1 LLFAAGNLLFEGV
14 AASFAGWRRPRT
26 FMASKIKL
34 PQAQE
39 VPEKGLATPP
49 DRPLLELS
57 DAATKTLVRAAKKR
71 GYITH
76 DQINALSKEF
86 NSEQI
91 EDILAMFSRMGINV
105 VESEEASDDEET
117 DTATFS
123 SGSRIAG
130 TRIIA
135 APRQMARP
143 GSAAIAC
150 SVSCAAAPGTMIPSN
165 CAPPAATKSPSIP
178 KTRALVFALEER

>member
-1 LLFAAGNLLFEGV
+1 LLFAAGNLLLEGV

-76 DQINALSKEF
+76 DQINALSKEI

-91 EDILAMFSRMGINV
+91 EDILAMFSGMGINV

-117 DTATFS
+117 E
-123 SGSRIAG
+123 
-130 TRIIA
+130 
-135 APRQMARP
+135 
-143 GSAAIAC
+143 
-150 SVSCAAAPGTMIPSN
+150 N
-165 CAPPAATKSPSIP
+165 
-178 KTRALVFALEER
+178 AL